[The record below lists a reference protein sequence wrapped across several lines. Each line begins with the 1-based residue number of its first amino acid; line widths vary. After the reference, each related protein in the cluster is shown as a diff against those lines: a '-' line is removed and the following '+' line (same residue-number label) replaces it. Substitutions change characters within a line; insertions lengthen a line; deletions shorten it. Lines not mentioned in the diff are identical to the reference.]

1 MASDKELNAQAED
14 FLNAMAPR
22 PVPPASRKKH
32 TEKIE
37 EEKPVAD
44 DEDKF
49 LSTYILDRSNSVCD
63 KPSRQVLINN
73 DLHLRLQRYVSKVSG
88 GRGALSNFL
97 NNILTEFIRTHED
110 VMSKTFARY
119 NNEKF

>member
-32 TEKIE
+32 TGIIE
-37 EEKPVAD
+37 EEKPITN
-44 DEDKF
+44 DEDAF
-49 LSTYILDRSNSVCD
+49 LNRYILNRSNSICD

-73 DLHLRLQRYVSKVSG
+73 DLHLRLREICIKSERWT
-88 GRGALSNFL
+88 RG
-97 NNILTEFIRTHED
+97 IVEFSQQYPHRVYPD
-110 VMSKTFARY
+110 P
-119 NNEKF
+119 